1 LGEIYGRLS
10 GGAGPDDD
18 VENDQELQADARGAR
33 WLRRHV
39 SAPVAVITTR
49 VASGFRG
56 ATVNAWMLT
65 SIDPP
70 LLAVS
75 IELDSQMD
83 GWLEESGCFL
93 LNLLPWNQQFLADQ
107 FAGFAPLAPPT
118 LRGIDHVFGVTG
130 APALSAAIAWADCVV
145 VRTFETGDHRLFVGE
160 IKALDRGR
168 GQEDDP
174 LLYYLNRYRRL
185 D

>member
-1 LGEIYGRLS
+1 MGEIYGRLS

-56 ATVNAWMLT
+56 ATVNAWMIA
-65 SIDPP
+65 SVDPP

-83 GWLEESGCFL
+83 GWLQESGTFV
-93 LNLLPWNQQFLADQ
+93 LNLLPWSQQFLADQ
-107 FAGFAPLAPPT
+107 FAGFAPLASPT
-118 LRGIDHVFGVTG
+118 LRGIDHVLGETG
-130 APALSAAIAWADCVV
+130 APALEAAIAWADCVV
-145 VRTFETGDHRLFVGE
+145 AGSVVIGDHRLFTGAIRVLG
-160 IKALDRGR
+160 RGR

-174 LLYYLNRYRRL
+174 LLYFLNRYRRL
-185 D
+185 G